1 MVEWLAGNRIR
12 GTNAERTSTT
22 GFNPV
27 AGVTGGWKEL
37 GRTTLSNTPT
47 GTADYTAGSTSYGT
61 GDSGSAV
68 DLQTQVGSTLG
79 NSWTLRFK
87 LTMTSKANNLIFMVQ
102 DINTIDETTTRDGI
116 GLRQTASTSYYDL
129 EGCNGTAPTG
139 GQYDHRFTT
148 TPAIDTKYVQIT
160 RVSETSASIQFWN
173 STYTT
178 VSESSDNIPIA
189 DITNL
194 RYFVIYNN
202 GSAFTIDEVSFW
214 NNSAS
219 TGASDTI
226 DVSSLADKRYLMF
239 LLDSRS
245 NGTAI
250 STTWKANGSTGN
262 EYSFRRNHDGTE
274 TDANT
279 QPSAATSW
287 TSIVTNAFGVGYAAN
302 MSGKEKLFLEHEVYQ
317 NTAGANAAPTRTE
330 NAFKWSGT
338 DVIDQLTMHN
348 SSSGD
353 IVSGSELVVLGWDE
367 DDTHTT
373 NFWEE
378 LASVDWSSG
387 GSISSGTFTP
397 KKYLC
402 VQGWYKNAA
411 DTGYLQ
417 LRVGNSTVDP
427 NPNYANRY
435 NHNGTIPDPTPET
448 GNNIILPNVTN
459 TSASGANGFFNS
471 FIINNA
477 SNEKLVINHH
487 VLRGGSGAGSAPD
500 RVECVSKWANT
511 SNQINIIEMLR
522 NTNNFTAGQIKVW
535 GSD

>member
-1 MVEWLAGNRIR
+1 MTYKYLDSKRIS
-12 GTNAERTSTT
+12 GLSTDAT
-22 GFNPV
+22 AV
-27 AGVTGGWKEL
+27 SGGWKEL

-219 TGASDTI
+219 TGAGDNIT
-226 DVSSLADKRYLMF
+226 VSGLADKRYYMVLGSTTNGSGGGTQQSLQF
-239 LLDSRS
+239 NGDGASNYGRRYNS
-245 NGTAI
+245 NGSEASSMATRI
-250 STTWKANGSTGN
+250 STGAN
-262 EYSFRRNHDGTE
+262 
-274 TDANT
+274 
-279 QPSAATSW
+279 PATSSLGY
-287 TSIVTNAFGVGYAAN
+287 TVGYVAN
-302 MSGKEKLFLEHEVYQ
+302 KSDKNKMV
-317 NTAGANAAPTRTE
+317 
-330 NAFKWSGT
+330 
-338 DVIDQLTMHN
+338 V
-348 SSSGD
+348 SSGVD
-353 IVSGSELVVLGWDE
+353 TYGSNAPSKYMAVGKWQNASDAINSITIHNPTSGNFDGGSECIVLGYDP
-367 DDTHTT
+367 DDTHTD
-373 NFWEE
+373 NFWTELKNVSGDGTSSFDTGSFALKKYLWIQVYIDRSGGSNNTEFTCGTGGSLDTGANYARRINEDGGADETANMTAQSKMESATYGEE
-378 LASVDWSSG
+378 EFYNMFVLNTSTHSKIFTVKGNNSSSTQSHILQASYKWVNNAQMNIFGVSSG
-387 GSISSGTFTP
+387 GSNTLSTSS
-397 KKYLC
+397 
-402 VQGWYKNAA
+402 
-411 DTGYLQ
+411 
-417 LRVGNSTVDP
+417 R
-427 NPNYANRY
+427 
-435 NHNGTIPDPTPET
+435 
-448 GNNIILPNVTN
+448 
-459 TSASGANGFFNS
+459 
-471 FIINNA
+471 
-477 SNEKLVINHH
+477 
-487 VLRGGSGAGSAPD
+487 
-500 RVECVSKWANT
+500 
-511 SNQINIIEMLR
+511 
-522 NTNNFTAGQIKVW
+522 IKVW

>member
-1 MVEWLAGNRIR
+1 MTTKYLDSKRIS
-12 GTNAERTSTT
+12 GTTADREGTPAVS
-22 GFNPV
+22 
-27 AGVTGGWKEL
+27 GGWKEL

-226 DVSSLADKRYLMF
+226 DVSSLADKRYYMVLTN
-239 LLDSRS
+239 SIAS
-245 NGTAI
+245 G
-250 STTWKANGSTGN
+250 GSTDVAMRLNTDTGSNYASRRSIDGASDETRTSDTLGIINHFEN
-262 EYSFRRNHDGTE
+262 ETCLGVHYL
-274 TDANT
+274 ANF
-279 QPSAATSW
+279 SS
-287 TSIVTNAFGVGYAAN
+287 
-302 MSGKEKLFLEHEVYQ
+302 KEKLGVGHFGLQ
-317 NTAGANAAPTRTE
+317 GSAGAGNAPRRVE
-330 NAFKWSGT
+330 NVGKWANTSNAINAVNLFQNDSGSF
-338 DVIDQLTMHN
+338 D
-348 SSSGD
+348 
-353 IVSGSELVVLGWDE
+353 SGSELVVLGWDPA
-367 DDTHTT
+367 DTHTT

-378 LASVDWSSG
+378 LASVNWSAG
-387 GSISSGTFTP
+387 GEIDTGTFAS
-397 KKYLC
+397 KKYLW
-402 VQGWYKNAA
+402 VQISWQNTTAQWTYMNFNG
-411 DTGYLQ
+411 D
-417 LRVGNSTVDP
+417 NSATKYTSRQSVDGASDGTVV
-427 NPNYANRY
+427 NYPAGEQYYAILGEGSSDVYVNNFANM
-435 NHNGTIPDPTPET
+435 
-448 GNNIILPNVTN
+448 
-459 TSASGANGFFNS
+459 
-471 FIINNA
+471 FIINNPT
-477 SNEKLVINHH
+477 SEKLGIINSML
-487 VLRGGSGAGSAPD
+487 VRDGTVGAGYAPR
-500 RVECVSKWANT
+500 RVEGVFKYTDT
-511 SNQINIIEMLR
+511 SNAITRIQLLKNSGSYSGG
-522 NTNNFTAGQIKVW
+522 TIKVW
-535 GSD
+535 GSN